1 MLNKYDC
8 LEKLAARRDQEVIIS
23 TMSVAEAWKKLSD
36 TPLDFA
42 SADSAMGHAADF
54 AYGIA
59 LAQPQRRIITLNGD
73 GSMLM
78 CLGTMVTIAHKL
90 PTNYV
95 LVIIDNG
102 SYEVTGS
109 QPLPSVGTFDFASI
123 ARGAGIEKVYTIST
137 MEDFDLKLE
146 QLYNEPGPLVFIW
159 KVAKADE
166 PPPKLSPSI
175 KRRAWTLH
183 EAICGLTKN
192 SKDR

>member
-1 MLNKYDC
+1 MMDKYEC
-8 LEKLAARRDQEVIIS
+8 LRKLAQRRDQEVIIS
-23 TMSVAEAWKKLSD
+23 TMSVAEPWESVSN
-36 TPLDFA
+36 TSLDFA
-42 SADSAMGHAADF
+42 SANSAMGHAADF

-109 QPLPSVGTFDFASI
+109 QPLPSVGSYDFAAI
-123 ARGAGIEKVYTIST
+123 ARGAGIEKVYTISSMDT
-137 MEDFDLKLE
+137 FDEMLPSLFE
-146 QLYNEPGPLVFIW
+146 EPGPLVFIW
-159 KVAKADE
+159 KVARADE
-166 PPPKLSPSI
+166 LPPDLHPSI
-175 KRRAWTLH
+175 KQRVWRLRNAL
-183 EAICGLTKN
+183 L
-192 SKDR
+192 D